1 MIEKN
6 KLIAHRGIHNSY
18 VVENTLSAFSKC
30 IEEGYAIELDVRL
43 SKDKKIIVY
52 HDVSLTRLAKINRFI
67 EDCTLA
73 EIRKV
78 KLKNKYSIPTLH
90 QVLNLVDGKVPIYID
105 VKGNIG
111 NNILEQ
117 ELLNL
122 LTQYRGEF
130 FIQSFNPK
138 TIKWLKKHTHKYKC
152 GLIIFNYP
160 QYNFIKKL
168 FLHVKTDFV
177 VCKLSSLHNYKIQKI
192 RKNKTIIGWTIK
204 NGNEIV
210 KYQEFCDKMICENI

>member
-1 MIEKN
+1 MIKKN

-18 VVENTLSAFSKC
+18 VVENTLSAFFKC
-30 IEEGYAIELDVRL
+30 IEKGYAIELDARL

-52 HDVSLTRLAKINRFI
+52 HDVGLYRLAKINRFV

-73 EIRKV
+73 ELKNI
-78 KLKNKYSIPTLH
+78 KLKNKYSIPTLN

-111 NNILEQ
+111 NYILEQ
-117 ELLNL
+117 ELLKVL
-122 LTQYRGEF
+122 RQYSGEV

-138 TIKWLKKHTHKYKC
+138 TIRWLKKHNNNYKY